1 MMFSD
6 VFIEQMVK
14 KNFESKDWM
23 IIAALGFA
31 AVFLSIL
38 VFVLALGILP
48 QLSTIGLLLIAGI
61 WYGYYILVTRR
72 RIEYEYILT
81 NSEMDIDK
89 IMAKR
94 TRKRVAS
101 FDFKEAELVA
111 CVKDNSHNHVMK
123 NAENNIKV
131 LDYSGDSEHYDVYF
145 ADINLNGE
153 RRIILFRPT
162 SKMLEGI
169 KRFNPRNVHIME

>member
-1 MMFSD
+1 MFSD

-14 KNFESKDWM
+14 KDFESKDWI
-23 IIAALGFA
+23 IIAALGVA
-31 AVFLSIL
+31 AIFLSIFVFIL
-38 VFVLALGILP
+38 VLGIMP

-61 WYGYYILVTRR
+61 WYGYYVLVTRR

-81 NSEMDIDK
+81 NSEIDIDK

-111 CVKDNSHNHVMK
+111 CVKDDLHSHVMK
-123 NAENNIKV
+123 NAGNNVKV

-145 ADINLNGE
+145 VDINTDGE
-153 RRIILFRPT
+153 RKIILFRPT

>member
-1 MMFSD
+1 MFSD

-14 KNFESKDWM
+14 KDLESKDCI
-23 IIAALGFA
+23 IIAALGVIA
-31 AVFLSIL
+31 IFLSIF
-38 VFVLALGILP
+38 VFVLVIGIIP

-72 RIEYEYILT
+72 RVEYEYILT
-81 NSEMDIDK
+81 NSEIDIDK

-111 CVKDNSHNHVMK
+111 CVKDDLHNHVIK
-123 NAENNIKV
+123 NAENNVKI
-131 LDYSGDSEHYDVYF
+131 LNYSGDSEHYDVYF
-145 ADINLNGE
+145 VDINTNGE
-153 RRIILFRPT
+153 RKIILFRPT